1 MKTDL
6 YTKAVLTVI
15 ALCLSIQVFQSIQWI
30 PNVQASGFTG
40 NILPMNADG
49 SLNVRW
55 SDNQEMDV
63 VITGVET
70 YDELEVEVTE
80 ISTREPID
88 VNIDEVG
95 GGFISMG
102 GPLKVEV
109 E

>member
-1 MKTDL
+1 MKTDT
-6 YTKAVLTVI
+6 YTKAILTVI
-15 ALCLSIQVFQSIQWI
+15 ALCLSFEVFQELRII
-30 PNVQASGFTG
+30 PTAHANAFGGSF
-40 NILPMNADG
+40 LPLNDDG

-55 SDNQEMDV
+55 SDNQEIDV
-63 VITGVET
+63 VITGIET

-102 GPLKVEV
+102 GPIKVKVE
-109 E
+109 